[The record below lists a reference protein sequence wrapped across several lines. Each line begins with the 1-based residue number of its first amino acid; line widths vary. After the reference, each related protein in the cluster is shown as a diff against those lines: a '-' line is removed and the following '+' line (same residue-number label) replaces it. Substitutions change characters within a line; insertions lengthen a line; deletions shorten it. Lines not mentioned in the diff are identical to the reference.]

1 MRQERLT
8 AQTRCRYSK
17 VLVLKK
23 SIWFSLFILINNN
36 YEVLK
41 VESFTPLTQRRI
53 SSPIYYLNKDGSAM
67 SDSKLK
73 KKKTL
78 KQIQS
83 ELKKQFVALEKFDQ
97 QQLESQQPVFLDME
111 SNILN
116 AIWGSKTVSDV
127 KTILDDVILTAKHI
141 IRQVSN
147 QADEPD
153 STSEL
158 ELLGPNIA
166 SAALRRILDLRP
178 DFNKRIGGEADVQ
191 IAKDLVPRLLNVVGR
206 QIISREGGEASSLS
220 TQGPQYSFGGL
231 MSSLTQL
238 LGSSPSS
245 IFRYEITSTSKANYF
260 CSLAKIEL
268 LQRRT
273 RNANEISKLAPIART
288 LCTQSLA
295 GDYGQLFVQEVKP
308 VLLLE
313 TLSSLATFDLKDD
326 SIILDSIGNRLK
338 QGDATGQLSGQQL
351 SQGLW
356 AFAVLNRP
364 HIGLIKSFTRR
375 LRKAT
380 IRKSLT
386 PSDITRAIWSACQS
400 LRQLD
405 LLFQSETSTAVSMA
419 VDEMNVTDEDVAL
432 IREEI
437 VVMIYTLSN
446 ELLDNYG
453 KEDDPKLYKLN
464 ARQIADLSSALSTVE
479 FESDVHPIVNAIG
492 KYIRNGKALRDQVS
506 VTDLARILWSFQR
519 LRLGSTE
526 SKAIGVLVQRFIDL
540 LELDHLKCSPK
551 TLNTILRSVVLLVPD
566 HGKSFQSLQRIAS
579 QTLQNETFLKQCN
592 EFECS
597 NFMFFFAMSNTY
609 DKAVVRLLADRISD
623 DDIIRS
629 ITPSSAS
636 RFLWSFTKLVESNE
650 EDIQIKEILYEMF
663 QSLGGILLSM
673 QLTPVD
679 ASSAMWAIAKSSYSL
694 DMGVFDHLAEC
705 LTQQCMMKGATV
717 QQVTEALWSC
727 GKIYNLDWEGREHGK
742 TSAPPYVRSAKTF
755 ASFLVSQRSKMS
767 PKDISQAILS
777 LGYMRI
783 SDDYILKPLAYKA
796 VEFADEAKF
805 NSQELA
811 NIVWAFSKLNLEDEV
826 VYSHLTSQ
834 LRTPCIMEQ
843 CTSQEAANVLYALGK
858 MKIRDKE
865 TFECMDEVLMRN
877 LDGANTQAIAN
888 ALWAHECVNIA
899 PHRQLF
905 DSWALEKLNI
915 VGLYLDNGNKNT
927 VEPITSTEET
937 KND

>member
-1 MRQERLT
+1 
-8 AQTRCRYSK
+8 
-17 VLVLKK
+17 
-23 SIWFSLFILINNN
+23 
-36 YEVLK
+36 
-41 VESFTPLTQRRI
+41 
-53 SSPIYYLNKDGSAM
+53 M

-97 QQLESQQPVFLDME
+97 QELDTQQPVFFDME

-127 KTILDDVILTAKHI
+127 KGILVDVILTAKHI

-147 QADEPD
+147 QTDEPD

-178 DFNKRIGGEADVQ
+178 DFNRRMGGENDVQ
-191 IAKDLVPRLLNVVGR
+191 IARDLVPRLLNVVGR

-220 TQGPQYSFGGL
+220 THEPQYSFGGL

-260 CSLAKIEL
+260 SSLAKIEL
-268 LQRRT
+268 LQRRS
-273 RNANEISKLAPIART
+273 RNANEASKLASIART
-288 LCTQSLA
+288 LCAHSLA
-295 GDYGQLFVQEVKP
+295 GEYGQLFVQEVKP

-313 TLSSLATFDLKDD
+313 TLSSLATFDLKED

-338 QGDATGQLSGQQL
+338 QGDATGQLNGQQL

-356 AFAVLNRP
+356 AFAILKRP
-364 HIGLIKSFTRR
+364 HLGILKSFTRR
-375 LRKAT
+375 LRKANV
-380 IRKSLT
+380 RKSLT
-386 PSDITRAIWSACQS
+386 PSDITRAIWSAAQS

-405 LLFQSETSTAVSMA
+405 LYFQTETSTAVSA
-419 VDEMNVTDEDVAL
+419 TADEMNVTDEDIAL

-446 ELLDNYG
+446 ELLESCTKKG
-453 KEDDPKLYKLN
+453 EPKLYRLN
-464 ARQIADLSSALSTVE
+464 ARQIADLSAAFSIVE
-479 FESDVHPIVNAIG
+479 FESNVHPIVNAIAN
-492 KYIRNGKALRDQVS
+492 YIRNGKVLSNQVS
-506 VTDLARILWSFQR
+506 LTDLARILWSFQR
-519 LRLGSTE
+519 LRLGSE
-526 SKAIGVLVQRFIDL
+526 EYEAIEFLVQRFVDV
-540 LELDHLKCSPK
+540 LELDNSKCSPK

-566 HGKSFQSLQRIAS
+566 HGKSFYNLQRISS
-579 QTLQNETFLKQCN
+579 QTLRDNDFLKQCN

-597 NFMFFFAMSNTY
+597 NFIFFFAMSNTY
-609 DKAVVRLLADRISD
+609 DKEVIKLLADRMSD
-623 DDIIRS
+623 DDIIS
-629 ITPSSAS
+629 SCTPSSAS
-636 RFLWSFTKLVESNE
+636 RFLWSFTKLVESGE
-650 EDIQIKEILYEMF
+650 EDVQIKEILYEMF

-727 GKIYNLDWEGREHGK
+727 GKIYNWDWEGREHGK

-777 LGYMRI
+777 LGYLRI

-811 NIVWAFSKLNLEDEV
+811 NIVWAISKLNLEDEV
-826 VYSHLTSQ
+826 VFSHLTSQ
-834 LRTPCIMEQ
+834 LRTPYIMEQ

-858 MKIRDKE
+858 MKIRDKA

-877 LDGANTQAIAN
+877 LEGATTQAIAN
-888 ALWAHECVNIA
+888 ALWAHESVNIA

-915 VGLYLDNGNKNT
+915 VGLYLDNENKNT
-927 VEPITSTEET
+927 VELITSTEET
-937 KND
+937 EED

>member
-1 MRQERLT
+1 
-8 AQTRCRYSK
+8 
-17 VLVLKK
+17 
-23 SIWFSLFILINNN
+23 
-36 YEVLK
+36 
-41 VESFTPLTQRRI
+41 
-53 SSPIYYLNKDGSAM
+53 M
-67 SDSKLK
+67 SDKLK

-97 QQLESQQPVFLDME
+97 QELDTQQPVFFDME

-127 KTILDDVILTAKHI
+127 KGILDDVILTAKHI

-158 ELLGPNIA
+158 DLLGPNIA

-178 DFNKRIGGEADVQ
+178 DFNRRMGGETDVQ
-191 IAKDLVPRLLNVVGR
+191 IARDLVPRLLNVVGR

-220 TQGPQYSFGGL
+220 THEPQYSFGGL

-260 CSLAKIEL
+260 SSLAKIEL
-268 LQRRT
+268 LQRRS
-273 RNANEISKLAPIART
+273 RNANEASKLASIART
-288 LCTQSLA
+288 LCAQSLV
-295 GDYGQLFVQEVKP
+295 GEYGQLFVQEVKP

-313 TLSSLATFDLKDD
+313 TLSSLATFDLKED

-338 QGDATGQLSGQQL
+338 QGDATGQLNGQQL

-356 AFAVLNRP
+356 AFAILKRP
-364 HIGLIKSFTRR
+364 HLGILKSFTRR
-375 LRKAT
+375 LRKANV
-380 IRKSLT
+380 RKSLT
-386 PSDITRAIWSACQS
+386 PSDITRAIWSAAQS

-405 LLFQSETSTAVSMA
+405 LLFQNETSTAVSA
-419 VDEMNVTDEDVAL
+419 TTDEMNVTDEDIAL

-446 ELLDNYG
+446 ELLECCTKKG
-453 KEDDPKLYKLN
+453 EPKLYRLN
-464 ARQIADLSSALSTVE
+464 ARQIADLSAAISIVE
-479 FESDVHPIVNAIG
+479 FESNEHPIVNAIAN
-492 KYIRNGKALRDQVS
+492 YIRSGKVLSNQVS
-506 VTDLARILWSFQR
+506 QTDLARILWSFQR
-519 LRLGSTE
+519 LRLGSE
-526 SKAIGVLVQRFIDL
+526 EYEAIEFLVQRFVDV
-540 LELDHLKCSPK
+540 LELDNSKCSPK
-551 TLNTILRSVVLLVPD
+551 TLNTILRSVVLLDPD
-566 HGKSFQSLQRIAS
+566 HGKSFHNLQQISS
-579 QTLQNETFLKQCN
+579 QILRDKTFLNQCN

-597 NFMFFFAMSNTY
+597 NFIFFFAMSNTY
-609 DKAVVRLLADRISD
+609 DKEVIRLLADRMSD
-623 DDIIRS
+623 DDIIS
-629 ITPSSAS
+629 SCTPSSAS
-636 RFLWSFTKLVESNE
+636 RFLWSFTKLVESGE
-650 EDIQIKEILYEMF
+650 EDVQIKEILYEMF

-727 GKIYNLDWEGREHGK
+727 GKIYNWDWEGRGHGK
-742 TSAPPYVRSAKTF
+742 TSPPPYVRSAKTF

-777 LGYMRI
+777 LGYLRI

-811 NIVWAFSKLNLEDEV
+811 NIVWAISKLNLEDEV
-826 VYSHLTSQ
+826 VFSHLTSQ
-834 LRTPCIMEQ
+834 LRTPYIMEQ

-858 MKIRDKE
+858 MKIRDKD

-877 LDGANTQAIAN
+877 LDGATTQAIAN

-915 VGLYLDNGNKNT
+915 VGLYLDNENKNT
-927 VEPITSTEET
+927 AELITSTEET
-937 KND
+937 EED

>member
-1 MRQERLT
+1 
-8 AQTRCRYSK
+8 
-17 VLVLKK
+17 
-23 SIWFSLFILINNN
+23 
-36 YEVLK
+36 
-41 VESFTPLTQRRI
+41 
-53 SSPIYYLNKDGSAM
+53 M

-97 QQLESQQPVFLDME
+97 QELDTQQPVFFDME

-127 KTILDDVILTAKHI
+127 KGILVDVILTAKHI

-147 QADEPD
+147 QTDEPD

-178 DFNKRIGGEADVQ
+178 DFNRRMGGEKDVQ
-191 IAKDLVPRLLNVVGR
+191 IARDLVPRLLNVVGR

-220 TQGPQYSFGGL
+220 THEPQYSFGGL

-260 CSLAKIEL
+260 SSLAKIEL
-268 LQRRT
+268 LQRRS
-273 RNANEISKLAPIART
+273 RNANEASKLASIART
-288 LCTQSLA
+288 LCAQSLA
-295 GDYGQLFVQEVKP
+295 GEYGQLFVQEVKP

-313 TLSSLATFDLKDD
+313 TLSSLATFDLKED

-338 QGDATGQLSGQQL
+338 QGDATGQLNGQQL

-356 AFAVLNRP
+356 AFAILKRP
-364 HIGLIKSFTRR
+364 HLGILKSFTRR
-375 LRKAT
+375 LRKANV
-380 IRKSLT
+380 RKSLT
-386 PSDITRAIWSACQS
+386 PSDITRAIWSAAQS

-405 LLFQSETSTAVSMA
+405 LYFQTETSTAVSA
-419 VDEMNVTDEDVAL
+419 TADEMNVTDEDIAL

-446 ELLDNYG
+446 ELLESCTKKG
-453 KEDDPKLYKLN
+453 EPKLYRLN
-464 ARQIADLSSALSTVE
+464 ARQIADLSAAFSIVE
-479 FESDVHPIVNAIG
+479 FESNVHPIVNAIAN
-492 KYIRNGKALRDQVS
+492 YIRNGKVLSNQVS
-506 VTDLARILWSFQR
+506 LTDLARILWSFQR
-519 LRLGSTE
+519 LRLGSE
-526 SKAIGVLVQRFIDL
+526 EYEAIEFLVQRFVDV
-540 LELDHLKCSPK
+540 LELDNSKCSPK

-566 HGKSFQSLQRIAS
+566 HGKSFYNLQRISS
-579 QTLQNETFLKQCN
+579 QTLRDNDFLKQCN

-597 NFMFFFAMSNTY
+597 NFIFFFAMSNTY
-609 DKAVVRLLADRISD
+609 DKEVIKLLADRMSD
-623 DDIIRS
+623 DDIIS
-629 ITPSSAS
+629 SCTPSSAS
-636 RFLWSFTKLVESNE
+636 RFLWSFTKLVESGE
-650 EDIQIKEILYEMF
+650 EDVQIKEILYEMF

-727 GKIYNLDWEGREHGK
+727 GKIYNWDWEGREHGK

-777 LGYMRI
+777 LGYLRI

-811 NIVWAFSKLNLEDEV
+811 NIVWAISKLNLEDEV
-826 VYSHLTSQ
+826 VFSHLTSQ
-834 LRTPCIMEQ
+834 LRTPYIMEQ

-858 MKIRDKE
+858 MKIRDKA

-877 LDGANTQAIAN
+877 LEGATTQAIAN
-888 ALWAHECVNIA
+888 ALWAHESVNIA

-915 VGLYLDNGNKNT
+915 VGLYLDNENKNT
-927 VEPITSTEET
+927 VELITSTEET
-937 KND
+937 EED